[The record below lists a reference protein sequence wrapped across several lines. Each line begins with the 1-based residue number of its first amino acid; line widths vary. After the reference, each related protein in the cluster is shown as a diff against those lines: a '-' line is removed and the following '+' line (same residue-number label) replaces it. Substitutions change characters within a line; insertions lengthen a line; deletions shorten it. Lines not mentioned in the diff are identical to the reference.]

1 VSADTD
7 PTPYLTEPQRV
18 QNLYRAALRALHD
31 VGNQLRAERAAHE
44 RTREELLRV
53 RAERDV
59 AKGSRQYVEAV
70 EADLRTARALLD
82 SVEADRD
89 RIRAERDAVTERQ
102 IPEMVQQ
109 FDADTLATLEAWRP
123 CIQAAVQVSA
133 WESEQIVGFD
143 ASATNLFQRVR
154 TLAETLDAARHGGPD
169 GDVDYLSELA

>member
-123 CIQAAVQVSA
+123 LVKAALSVA
-133 WESEQIVGFD
+133 RWHGRKDGIESLLCQFD
-143 ASATNLFQRVR
+143 ALDKAV
-154 TLAETLDAARHGGPD
+154 DAARHGGPD